1 MFFPFTGDGQIWDVL
16 ELKTFYGYCYDQIS
30 GYPCQEWDIY
40 HQGKVLM
47 SVVYWPLVKNSS
59 WSFWAVIISDK
70 YIYINQS
77 NVGQIYHTWILLGW
91 ISYGNLNVAL
101 KCRCY
106 EKAGPQRT

>member
-70 YIYINQS
+70 YIYI
-77 NVGQIYHTWILLGW
+77 
-91 ISYGNLNVAL
+91 
-101 KCRCY
+101 
-106 EKAGPQRT
+106 